1 MPREQ
6 TRERGDL
13 DDRRPLAVVVLLVA
27 AGIACAGPETQILR
41 SNAANQTGSEIG
53 QPSRLSVVRIPV
65 WASCTSVST

>member
-1 MPREQ
+1 
-6 TRERGDL
+6 
-13 DDRRPLAVVVLLVA
+13 VLLVA